1 MRIVKVHRI
10 YKNIFNNFKQL
21 TRAWRVRKTVI
32 RRQQDVKRFGFF
44 RLNTM
49 PSKGGYY
56 AVQNG
61 RSRGVFNNWSDC
73 KDQVNGYPGAR
84 YKKFDT
90 LVEAEAFSIG
100 GNNQRSSS
108 RTNESRSAPAVAS
121 KPERT
126 VLSVPS
132 IAVSKLARSSNKIS
146 KPKYYSVKSSNANV
160 PSKIFSNWNECQKYV
175 KGRKGLSFKKFED
188 EMSAKQFMEGKS
200 DPNVDYKHIGITERD
215 FEANYRLPESAH
227 IYNER
232 SNVYCDGSA
241 LSNGTSSS
249 TAGYGVYFD
258 DNSEPEISER
268 LRSGLQTNNRA
279 EIKAVSSALDRI
291 WKNLQTNEKKLNYQ
305 IKTDSEYVAKLL
317 NDRYFS
323 YTDDQFKAMPNSDL
337 IFPMVKTFIKV
348 KQYYNINSD
357 KFANKG
363 KFTIQWVKGHAG
375 EPGNEYADELARRG
389 AMKH

>member
-1 MRIVKVHRI
+1 MRVVKVHRV
-10 YKNIFNNFKQL
+10 YKNLFNNLNRL
-21 TRAWRVRKTVI
+21 TRAWRVGKTVI
-32 RRQQDVKRFGFF
+32 RRQQDYQRFF

-49 PSKGGYY
+49 PNKGGFY

-90 LVEAEAFSIG
+90 LVEAEAFSNG
-100 GNNQRSSS
+100 SNNQRISS
-108 RTNESRSAPAVAS
+108 RTNESRSIPAVAS

-126 VLSVPS
+126 VLSVSS
-132 IAVSKLARSSNKIS
+132 IAVSKPARSSNKIS

-160 PSKIFSNWNECQKYV
+160 PSRIFSNWNECQRYV

-188 EMSAKQFMEGKS
+188 EISAKQFMEGRS
-200 DPNVDYKHIGITERD
+200 DPNVDYKHIGITKRD
-215 FEANYRLPESAH
+215 FEATYRLPESAH

-258 DNSEPEISER
+258 DNSKSEISER

-279 EIKAVSSALDRI
+279 EIKAVSSALDII
-291 WKNLQTNEKKLNYQ
+291 WKNLQNNVEKLNYQ

-323 YTDDQFKAMPNSDL
+323 YSDEEFKAMPNSDL
-337 IFPMVKTFIKV
+337 IFPMVKSFIKV

-357 KFANKG
+357 KFANNG